1 MSVTAILDTTVLV
14 AGLLATHPHHGPSA
28 RHLAAA
34 AATPGSYRCT
44 THALAEA
51 YRVLVA
57 LPLAPRCTP
66 SQALTLIRT
75 SLAPRLAPVALTAK
89 DYDRALDVAAA
100 SGLGGSA
107 IYDALHLM
115 AADRLDAVYL
125 VTANQKH
132 FTCLAQVARTRVEI
146 IDPSNVPAAF

>member
-1 MSVTAILDTTVLV
+1 MLDTTVLV
-14 AGLLATHPHHGPSA
+14 AGLVASHPHHGPSA

-34 AATPGSYRCT
+34 AATPGTYRCT
-44 THALAEA
+44 THALAETF
-51 YRVLVA
+51 RVLVA
-57 LPLAPRCTP
+57 LPISPRCTP
-66 SQALTLIRT
+66 SQAQTIIRT
-75 SLAPRLAPVALTAK
+75 SVVPRLAPVALTAK

-115 AADRLDAVYL
+115 AADRLGATYL

-132 FTCLAQVARTRVEI
+132 FTTLARAARTRVAIIEPRSLSEI
-146 IDPSNVPAAF
+146 AD